1 MMPQP
6 TSNQLPTIDDYPDAD
21 LVIYDGKCVFCTNGV
36 RQLRRLDGRN
46 RLAFLSLH
54 DPQVPMLAPELTHA
68 QMMEQMFVIPRS
80 DSSQH
85 YGGAA
90 AIRYLS
96 RRLPKLW
103 ITAPLLHIPFS
114 LPVWQWLYTQVAKRR
129 YRIANKNGN
138 CDDEGTCEV
147 HFRK

>member
-1 MMPQP
+1 MSQP
-6 TSNQLPTIDDYPDAD
+6 TSKILPTIDDFPHAD
-21 LVIYDGKCVFCTNGV
+21 IVIYDGKCVFCTNGV
-36 RQLRRLDGRN
+36 RQLQRLDGRN

-54 DPQVPMLAPELTHA
+54 DPRVSSLFPDLTHE

-80 DSSQH
+80 DLSKQ

-96 RRLPKLW
+96 RRLPALW
-103 ITAPLLHIPFS
+103 IAAPFLHIPGS

-129 YRIANKNGN
+129 YRIANKNGA
-138 CDDEGTCEV
+138 CDDDGTC
-147 HFRK
+147 